1 MTRKG
6 KAKENEKEKDTT
18 LDIFDRQFHEE
29 ASGFVEKFSSRC
41 SGNRTER
48 PSTSSP
54 SFSRCVNDNPIA
66 SSKIQT
72 SVKFFSDPLSSSPP
86 FFHLLLSFLL
96 FLFFFFSFL
105 LTGAASSCYFDF
117 SCVTKEGNSTKRK
130 KDCGVWWGGGS
141 GGRGPKEEGQRERKE
156 GKKERKRDN
165 IELIAKTSR
174 NKRQNSFTIFEAITL
189 KLDIKKKKKIKEIK

>member
-96 FLFFFFSFL
+96 FLFFFLFFADRRGVFL
-105 LTGAASSCYFDF
+105 LFRFLMRDKRRKFHEKEKRLWGVVGRRERWEGA
-117 SCVTKEGNSTKRK
+117 KGRRTKRK
-130 KDCGVWWGGGS
+130 
-141 GGRGPKEEGQRERKE
+141 EGRKE
-156 GKKERKRDN
+156 REKKR
-165 IELIAKTSR
+165 
-174 NKRQNSFTIFEAITL
+174 
-189 KLDIKKKKKIKEIK
+189 